1 MEKGN
6 GTKSSLANSLHDG
19 IYSRKG
25 RRITSTPGESN
36 GGVLTNLHD
45 VSFLTL
51 FYAPIFN
58 LRNSI
63 MFSQHR
69 RSWLLEM
76 SMVLRH

>member
-19 IYSRKG
+19 VCSRKG
-25 RRITSTPGESN
+25 RRIASTPVESN